1 MQKSETQMKLKG
13 GSGIVEKNRSRRGVE
28 KNKERRNVEYLTVIV
43 RSPSHSSSSSECVEG
58 KT

>member
-1 MQKSETQMKLKG
+1 MKLKG